1 MSDATHRPYR
11 QDATQREREEVLR
24 NDQRANTFAGRAISE
39 ADDVRGRWAEINK
52 SNVVGATPTVDYPRL
67 PSGPWADPVQ
77 VPPEPSLGFSVEDH
91 EPVGTI
97 QEIEA
102 SLGEQSASLLAQGDA
117 VVVSASSA
125 AAVAPS
131 ESFLASPHDVER
143 AAAIPN
149 PKHRRR
155 E

>member
-1 MSDATHRPYR
+1 MAYQNNAS
-11 QDATQREREEVLR
+11 QKEREEVLR
-24 NDQRANTFAGRAISE
+24 STFQSRAIAE
-39 ADDVRGRWAEINK
+39 ADEVRGRWTEINK

-102 SLGEQSASLLAQGDA
+102 SLGAHSASPCAHNDTTALDA
-117 VVVSASSA
+117 VVSSA
-125 AAVAPS
+125 GVGEPS
-131 ESFLASPHDVER
+131 IVGDPSDDVEPPP
-143 AAAIPN
+143 APAIPN
-149 PKHRRR
+149 PKSKRGV
-155 E
+155 